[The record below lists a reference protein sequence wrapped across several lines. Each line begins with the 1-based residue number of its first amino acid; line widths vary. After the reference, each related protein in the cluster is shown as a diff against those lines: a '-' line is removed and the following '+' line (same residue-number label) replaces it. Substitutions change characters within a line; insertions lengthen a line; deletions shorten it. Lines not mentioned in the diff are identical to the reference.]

1 MNIKFVCLFF
11 FCSGNENWRSYLKN
25 LFAISLKPPK
35 KHFGIEENHEIKLS
49 FISKPSSTINYIST
63 MNTCFWLSMT
73 SIFRIATWK
82 RWANFVKLPK
92 KKTIWLCYRLIRLIE
107 SFDITSFRVPRMR
120 KDDWAYLV
128 SISQLWQKNKWT
140 SPWPL
145 LCFQWKCNESFLMV
159 EKV

>member
-49 FISKPSSTINYIST
+49 FTSKSSSTINYIST

-92 KKTIWLCYRLIRLIE
+92 KKKRVGFAIRLIE

-145 LCFQWKCNESFLMV
+145 ICFQSKCNESFLMV